1 MKLRGSLLVIVCCL
15 VVEFCS
21 FNQKEYLILTSGDLK
36 YTISVITTLGLL
48 FLLYPLVGHLTDVY
62 LTRYRSL
69 KWSFGFLILT
79 ACMGA
84 ICVSIVIAIS
94 IIGKF
99 RVFKPSHAYLY
110 VLAFVVFMVTLLDK
124 HCFRLM
130 PFNLDWISY

>member
-36 YTISVITTLGLL
+36 YAISLITILGLL

-69 KWSFGFLILT
+69 KWSFAILILT

-84 ICVSIVIAIS
+84 IFVGILIAIS
-94 IIGKF
+94 IIDKF
-99 RVFKPSHAYLY
+99 HAASRP
-110 VLAFVVFMVTLLDK
+110 VMHTCMSWLL
-124 HCFRLM
+124 
-130 PFNLDWISY
+130 